1 MAQRMMKFGSR
12 MAAAVPALTVKLGAQ
27 SKSMCVQPLHVCIAL
42 DNNRVV
48 R

>member
-1 MAQRMMKFGSR
+1 MAQKMMKFGSR

-27 SKSMCVQPLHVCIAL
+27 SKSMCAQPLHVSIVL
-42 DNNRVV
+42 DNNCVV